1 MLDEKEE
8 VKKQEDAIVEI
19 EVAEIPENGE
29 EETTNVIEISEMSME
44 DLILEM
50 NRFSENG
57 NILSQSKKA
66 EDVRSLFYQKLKQ
79 IQKEEVVEDIT
90 ETEES
95 TKTEEKLEKSP
106 LHPTEVSFRKAYNKF
121 KSEKAKHRKVKQDQ
135 EQTNLEEKRRI
146 IEEIDNLTKDLFPV
160 SWPALR

>member
-29 EETTNVIEISEMSME
+29 EETVNVIEISEMSME

-57 NILSQSKKA
+57 NILSMSKKA
-66 EDVRSLFYQKLKQ
+66 EEVRSLFYQKLK
-79 IQKEEVVEDIT
+79 
-90 ETEES
+90 
-95 TKTEEKLEKSP
+95 
-106 LHPTEVSFRKAYNKF
+106 YY
-121 KSEKAKHRKVKQDQ
+121 
-135 EQTNLEEKRRI
+135 
-146 IEEIDNLTKDLFPV
+146 
-160 SWPALR
+160 

>member
-66 EDVRSLFYQKLKQ
+66 EEVRSLFYQKQ
-79 IQKEEVVEDIT
+79 FI
-90 ETEES
+90 
-95 TKTEEKLEKSP
+95 
-106 LHPTEVSFRKAYNKF
+106 VS
-121 KSEKAKHRKVKQDQ
+121 V
-135 EQTNLEEKRRI
+135 I
-146 IEEIDNLTKDLFPV
+146 
-160 SWPALR
+160 

>member
-29 EETTNVIEISEMSME
+29 EEETTNVIEISEMSME

-50 NRFSENG
+50 NHFSENG
-57 NILSQSKKA
+57 NILSVSKRA
-66 EDVRSLFYQKLKQ
+66 EEVRSLFYQKLKQ

-121 KSEKAKHRKVKQDQ
+121 KREKAKHRKVKQAQ
-135 EQTNLEEKRRI
+135 
-146 IEEIDNLTKDLFPV
+146 
-160 SWPALR
+160 

>member
-8 VKKQEDAIVEI
+8 VKKQENAIVEI

-66 EDVRSLFYQKLKQ
+66 EDVRSHYIKNQY
-79 IQKEEVVEDIT
+79 
-90 ETEES
+90 
-95 TKTEEKLEKSP
+95 
-106 LHPTEVSFRKAYNKF
+106 R
-121 KSEKAKHRKVKQDQ
+121 
-135 EQTNLEEKRRI
+135 QTC
-146 IEEIDNLTKDLFPV
+146 
-160 SWPALR
+160 

>member
-8 VKKQEDAIVEI
+8 VKKQENAIVEI

-90 ETEES
+90 ETEE
-95 TKTEEKLEKSP
+95 KLEKSP

-135 EQTNLEEKRRI
+135 EQTNL
-146 IEEIDNLTKDLFPV
+146 
-160 SWPALR
+160 